1 MKTMKSCIRCLRC
14 SMDGK
19 SLTCGEIASIYTCHQ
34 LDMIEIK
41 TEYYVC
47 SNCRELLGDA
57 VSDKLLK
64 ERSKDET
71 NNLSDMS

>member
-19 SLTCGEIASIYTCHQ
+19 SLTCGDIGSIYACHK

-47 SNCRELLGDA
+47 DICRALIGDSA
-57 VSDKLLK
+57 SDNILK
-64 ERSKDET
+64 ERKGGV
-71 NNLSDMS
+71 